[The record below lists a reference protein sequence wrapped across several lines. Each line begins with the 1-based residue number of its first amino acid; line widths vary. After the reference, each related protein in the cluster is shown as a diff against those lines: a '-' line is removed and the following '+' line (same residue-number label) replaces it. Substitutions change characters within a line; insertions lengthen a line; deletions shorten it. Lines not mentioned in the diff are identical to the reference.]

1 MQPTPHDSQTQV
13 WSSRRTLPVL
23 RSADVLV
30 VGGGFAGIAAA
41 LEYGRSGYLVV
52 VVEPRTYLGREAT
65 ATLRPWMLLPKD
77 GGAGH
82 L

>member
-1 MQPTPHDSQTQV
+1 MQSTQHDSQAQV
-13 WSSRRTLPVL
+13 WSSRRTLSVL

-41 LEYGRSGYLVV
+41 LEYARSGYRVV

-65 ATLRPWMLLPKD
+65 ATL
-77 GGAGH
+77 
-82 L
+82 